1 MIFRTYHLFQLA
13 AVRKAT
19 EIKTNEVSAREDN
32 LKSLLVKNTEMID
45 ELDRLASE
53 LNNTGAERDVSEE
66 LQKAS
71 SSVSE
76 LSKLFSPPGMMILM
90 IIGWGLSS
98 HDIRLRQLLH
108 WKLVNMILLHLL
120 DYP

>member
-90 IIGWGLSS
+90 IIG
-98 HDIRLRQLLH
+98 
-108 WKLVNMILLHLL
+108 
-120 DYP
+120 

>member
-1 MIFRTYHLFQLA
+1 MKVNTGVQTIMHIVNTQDLFQLE

-19 EIKTNEVSAREDN
+19 EIKTNEASVREDS
-32 LKSLLVKNTEMID
+32 LKSLLVKNTEIVD

-53 LNNTGAERDVSEE
+53 LDSTGTERDVSEE

-76 LSKLFSPPGMMILM
+76 LSKLFSPPGMKIVKNPC
-90 IIGWGLSS
+90 GGLS
-98 HDIRLRQLLH
+98 HHNFRLRQLS
-108 WKLVNMILLHLL
+108 N
-120 DYP
+120 

>member
-53 LNNTGAERDVSEE
+53 LNNTDAERDVSEE

-71 SSVSE
+71 SSASE

-90 IIGWGLSS
+90 IIG
-98 HDIRLRQLLH
+98 
-108 WKLVNMILLHLL
+108 
-120 DYP
+120 

>member
-1 MIFRTYHLFQLA
+1 MVLVVQNDAVMHSGKYNCYLFQLA

-53 LNNTGAERDVSEE
+53 LNNTGTERDVSEE

-90 IIGWGLSS
+90 IIG
-98 HDIRLRQLLH
+98 
-108 WKLVNMILLHLL
+108 
-120 DYP
+120 